1 MGNCN
6 FIGGKVT
13 NNVATRGGFGG
24 SILVGQFQ
32 THNWNP
38 RMKMVPSFF
47 LFGLTNKKN

>member
-24 SILVGQFQ
+24 SI
-32 THNWNP
+32 
-38 RMKMVPSFF
+38 
-47 LFGLTNKKN
+47 FGGSISDP